1 MWIMIGG
8 NQMKKNLKKFLAM
21 LLILALAVATVGC
34 TTPTTHNNSQDSTTI
49 DNAIGD
55 NDDAD
60 ATEDSKSE
68 DLTNEATKEEL
79 TNEDVTE
86 PDVEDD
92 NGNGEDVSTEE
103 NDNDTDVTEATKKD
117 EDSTTKPVT
126 KPTEA
131 PTTKPASKPTEA
143 PTTKPASKP
152 TEAPT
157 TKPASKPTEAPTTK
171 PTQAPTEAP
180 TTKPTQ
186 APTTAPSPWQ
196 PSGSNTYSELASL
209 SNVSD
214 ADVANAR
221 AILSSIISN
230 SMSDVDKIKAVHDY
244 LVKNTTYDY
253 GYYSKS
259 DYHDHL
265 ENILV
270 EHRAVCQG
278 YAVAFYVF
286 MKELGIPC
294 SILTGVANNG
304 GGMEKHAWNAV
315 KLDGSWYF
323 VDVTW
328 DDPMMQDTGHN
339 TYLDGSNLSY
349 EYALCTYQYI
359 SATHVSDDQVGD
371 TPTPYG
377 TSTQYN
383 DYMYQSLGY
392 DGVYRVS
399 SLDKVV
405 EVASAVTGSCVHMF
419 LVEGG
424 AITTNDVW
432 TTYTSKLD
440 VNKIGG
446 YSVSSTMSDGVIK
459 ITVTAS

>member
-1 MWIMIGG
+1 MIGG
-8 NQMKKNLKKFLAM
+8 NHMKKIMKNIWAM
-21 LLILALAVATVGC
+21 LLIVALAVSTVGC
-34 TTPTTHNNSQDSTTI
+34 TTHTTKSTVI
-49 DNAIGD
+49 DNVLDDNENAGD
-55 NDDAD
+55 
-60 ATEDSKSE
+60 SSE
-68 DLTNEATKEEL
+68 DLSTNESEEDGEGSEDGPTKEPIS
-79 TNEDVTE
+79 E
-86 PDVEDD
+86 PNDD
-92 NGNGEDVSTEE
+92 KGDDDEETSTEE
-103 NDNDTDVTEATKKD
+103 SGEDLENTSPTDSSD
-117 EDSTTKPVT
+117 EDEDATTKPTEVPT
-126 KPTEA
+126 TKPTAKPTEA

-143 PTTKPASKP
+143 PTTKPATKP
-152 TEAPT
+152 TEPPT
-157 TKPASKPTEAPTTK
+157 SK
-171 PTQAPTEAP
+171 PTQAPTTQAP
-180 TTKPTQ
+180 TTQ

-265 ENILV
+265 GNILV

-359 SATHVSDDQVGD
+359 SATHVSDGQVGD

-432 TTYTSKLD
+432 NTYKSKLD